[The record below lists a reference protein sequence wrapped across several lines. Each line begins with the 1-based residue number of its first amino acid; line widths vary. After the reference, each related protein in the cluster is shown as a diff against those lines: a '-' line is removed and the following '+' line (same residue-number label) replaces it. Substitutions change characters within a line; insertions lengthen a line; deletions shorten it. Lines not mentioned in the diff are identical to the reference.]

1 MREVSPA
8 IVDRIVRDLS
18 NSGAT
23 RSSADLAREHLGL
36 GLIDEGIAERLL
48 GPVLSADPRVRRAA
62 AGWSAAGS
70 GAGPADS
77 GGIPLDAPHLVVAAP
92 RAAEGDCAE
101 VRVGSGEPRYAV
113 VLGGAEELAAYRQGR
128 GVPAELQAVPLARV
142 ARRLRGY
149 CGPADP
155 VRIAEVLGAPHLE
168 AEGLGGWTAA
178 VADVWEHLRA
188 DLGAEGVED
197 LDGLDRLLA
206 ESAEPPDFA
215 GKRLSAEQIR
225 ELPERP
231 GVYVFRNAS
240 GRPLYVGQSGN
251 LRARVWS
258 YFVGPP
264 RDDKDRF
271 LRLEAHA
278 LTVRPADTGLDAWID
293 ELQTIRRL
301 RPRLN
306 TRRRVGEEAPEDG
319 WLLVPDPARPGRA
332 VMFSL
337 WEGRLSDRRVIPAT
351 RGRRPAAVADALAGR
366 GRLADRPVA
375 AAAGRLARTWHRM
388 HPTHPLLR
396 LGIDGSRAQIA
407 ATVLAHLD
415 ELEGS

>member
-1 MREVSPA
+1 MRKVSPA
-8 IVDRIVRDLS
+8 IVDRIARELAS
-18 NSGAT
+18 SGAT
-23 RSSADLAREHLGL
+23 RSSADLARAHLGL
-36 GLIDEGIAERLL
+36 GLIDEGIAEKLL
-48 GPVLSADPRVRRAA
+48 GPVLSANPRVRRTDAGWTAA
-62 AGWSAAGS
+62 ASRD
-70 GAGPADS
+70 GPADS
-77 GGIPLDAPHLVVAAP
+77 GAIPLDAPHLVVAAP

-101 VRVGSGEPRYAV
+101 VRVGSGEPQYAV
-113 VLGGAEELAAYRQGR
+113 VLGGGEELAAYCRAR
-128 GVPAELQAVPLARV
+128 GVPAELRAVPLARI

-149 CGPADP
+149 SGPANP
-155 VRIAEVLGAPHLE
+155 VKIAEVLGAPHLE
-168 AEGLGGWTAA
+168 AEGLRGWTAT
-178 VADVWEHLRA
+178 VAAVWEHLRA

-197 LDGLDRLLA
+197 LAGLDRLLA
-206 ESAEPPDFA
+206 NSEHSPDFA
-215 GKRLSAEQIR
+215 GKRLSADQIR

-231 GVYVFRNAS
+231 GVYVFLSAS
-240 GRPLYVGQSGN
+240 GVPLYVGQSGN

-264 RDDKDRF
+264 RDDKDRI
-271 LRLEAHA
+271 LRREADA
-278 LTVRPADTGLDAWID
+278 LTARPADTGLDAWID

-306 TRRRVGEEAPEDG
+306 TKREVGEEAPEDG

-337 WEGRLSDRRVIPAT
+337 REGRLSDRRVIPAT

-366 GRLADRPVA
+366 GRLAGRPVA
-375 AAAGRLARTWHRM
+375 AAAGRLARTWHRT

-396 LGIDGSRAQIA
+396 LGIDGSRARISA
-407 ATVLAHLD
+407 MVLAHLS